1 MQLFVNDLTVIDFSY
16 LCPERGIVGESWI
29 VDIILDGSLNDQSMV
44 LDFGRVKKQVK
55 AIIDQSVDHKLLIP
69 TEHAYTQVTRETE
82 GTHYW
87 VDFLRPGKTVH
98 LYCPADAYAFID
110 SDVITQESTIDYLQ
124 AVIKRELPA
133 NVEGLQLTLR
143 AEEINGFYYHYTH
156 GLKKH
161 DGNCQRIAHGHRSA
175 LKIFID
181 GMRSTA
187 WEQRWSR
194 RWEDIY
200 VGTAE
205 DISNAESMKL
215 SSSAQAHAGEGHIFY
230 SYMAEQGLFELI
242 LPKNEN
248 EVMPTDTTVERIADY
263 IAREIAIEVAN
274 ERKVLTANTSTANTA
289 ASELSA
295 QSLKI
300 KVIAFEGVGKG
311 AIGYA

>member
-69 TEHAYTQVTRETE
+69 AEHSFTQVTREE
-82 GTHYW
+82 AGTHYW
-87 VDFLRPGKTVH
+87 VDFLRPNKSIH

-110 SDVITQESTIDYLQ
+110 SDTITQETTIAYLQ

-133 NVEGLQLTLR
+133 NVKGLELTLR
-143 AEEINGFYYHYTH
+143 AEEMNGFYYHYTH

-175 LKIFID
+175 IKIFVD
-181 GMRSTA
+181 GMRSPA

-200 VGTAE
+200 VGTEE
-205 DISNAESMKL
+205 DISEISSMRL
-215 SSSAQAHAGEGHIFY
+215 SSAALKHVGDHHIGY

-242 LPKNEN
+242 LPAQEN
-248 EVMPTDTTVERIADY
+248 EVMVTDTTVECIADY
-263 IAREIAIEVAN
+263 VAHEVA
-274 ERKVLTANTSTANTA
+274 ETIVAESTPRHRPKV
-289 ASELSA
+289 
-295 QSLKI
+295 

>member
-16 LCPERGIVGESWI
+16 LCPKRGMVGESWI

-69 TEHAYTQVTRETE
+69 AEHPLTRVTREQE

-87 VDFLRPGKTVH
+87 VDFMRPGKSIH

-110 SDVITQESTIDYLQ
+110 AEIITMASTIDYLQ

-133 NVEGLQLTLR
+133 NVQGLHLTLR
-143 AEEINGFYYHYTH
+143 NEQIDGAFYHYTH

-175 LKIFID
+175 IQIFID
-181 GMRSTA
+181 NERNSVI
-187 WEQRWSR
+187 EERWAG
-194 RWEDIY
+194 RWRDIY
-200 VGTAE
+200 IGTQEDVIDKSALQLSAAAAE
-205 DISNAESMKL
+205 AVSE
-215 SSSAQAHAGEGHIFY
+215 AHICY
-230 SYMAEQGLFELI
+230 SYTAEQGVFELV
-242 LPKNEN
+242 LPRSEN
-248 EVMPTDTTVERIADY
+248 EVVNTDTTVECIADF
-263 IAREIAIEVAN
+263 IATAVATEIATPEPAQRAKNTPTEV
-274 ERKVLTANTSTANTA
+274 
-289 ASELSA
+289 
-295 QSLKI
+295 
-300 KVIAFEGVGKG
+300 KVIAYEGVGKG